1 MSILDYLPIHT
12 DRLILRQTSRDDVDL
27 ILKMDKQESTQKFLG
42 GIKNKSRDE
51 RIEFLDRKH
60 NNGNSLTVMLDNVSI
75 GFVGLKVTDNIGE
88 VSYIF
93 DSDYTGKG
101 YCTEVI
107 RALIDIGF
115 NKLEINKIYATVLE
129 ENIAS
134 IRVLEKNNFKRNGMK
149 DKFIYYE
156 LWKEGMSI

>member
-12 DRLILRQTSRDDVDL
+12 DRLILIQTSRDDVDL

-93 DSDYTGKG
+93 DSDYTGNG
-101 YCTEVI
+101 YTSECVSK
-107 RALIDIGF
+107 LIDIGF
-115 NKLEINKIYATVLE
+115 NELKLDKIIAESKEDNVASRKVL
-129 ENIAS
+129 
-134 IRVLEKNNFKRNGMK
+134 LKNGFIEK
-149 DKFIYYE
+149 DKNEEFIIYE
-156 LWKEGMSI
+156 LKGTK

>member
-12 DRLILRQTSRDDVDL
+12 DRLILIQTSRDDVDL

-75 GFVGLKVTDNIGE
+75 GFVGLKVSDNVGE

-93 DSDYTGKG
+93 DNMYL
-101 YCTEVI
+101 VI
-107 RALIDIGF
+107 
-115 NKLEINKIYATVLE
+115 
-129 ENIAS
+129 
-134 IRVLEKNNFKRNGMK
+134 
-149 DKFIYYE
+149 
-156 LWKEGMSI
+156 

>member
-12 DRLILRQTSRDDVDL
+12 DRLILIQTSRDDVDL

-75 GFVGLKVTDNIGE
+75 GFVGLKVTDNVGE

-93 DSDYTGKG
+93 DSDYTGNG
-101 YCTEVI
+101 YCSEIVKI
-107 RALIDIGF
+107 LVDIAF
-115 NKLEINKIYATVLE
+115 NKLNLNKLYAYTKS

-134 IRVLEKNNFKRNGMK
+134 IKVLTKNGFVKK
-149 DKFIYYE
+149 DSNNKEFIYYE
-156 LWKEGMSI
+156 MERGSL